1 MIASGLIHRAD
12 TALYAAKKQG
22 RNQVVSARESSVSSQ
37 GA

>member
-22 RNQVVSARESSVSSQ
+22 RNQVVSARDMPTTSQ